1 MRQIWKSFRALYFAS
16 LMMLIGSGLL
26 STYLALRLAAD
37 NVDGLWVGA
46 LMAANYFGLVLGGKI
61 GHRLI
66 ARVGHIRA
74 YSACAGIVGAA
85 VLGHGL
91 VDWLPAWLVLRTI
104 VGLGMMCQY
113 MVIESWLNEQADV
126 NQRGLVFSGYMIAS
140 YLGLVLGQLIL
151 VMHPGLGLELLM
163 LVALCFA
170 LCLVPVA
177 LTRRIHPAP
186 LHPAPM
192 EPRFFIKRV
201 PQSLSTVLGA
211 GLIIGSF
218 YGLAPLY
225 ASQQGLSTEQVGLFM
240 GSCIFAGLLVQWPLG
255 WLSDRYDRA
264 LLIRCFAGFL
274 AVAALPLAVLPQ
286 VPLEVLFGVG
296 FLCSLVQFCLYPLA
310 VAFSNDHVEGDRRV
324 SLTAMLLVT
333 YGVGASIGPLLAGVL
348 MKLFGSQS
356 LYAFFSFFALV
367 LVWRI
372 RPKAVTN
379 LHQVDDAP
387 LHHVAMP
394 DSMSSSPLVA
404 ALDPRVDEQVVQEQM
419 VQDPVQAPASP
430 EPEADTP
437 SEPAAEVESDT
448 DKPAPDL
455 SGGRP

>member
-1 MRQIWKSFRALYFAS
+1 MRQIWKNFRALYFAA

-26 STYLALRLAAD
+26 STYLGLRLAAE
-37 NVDGLWVGA
+37 NVQGMWVGG
-46 LMAANYFGLVLGGKI
+46 LMAANYFGLALGGKI

-74 YSACAGIVGAA
+74 YAACAGIVGAA

-91 VDWLPAWLVLRTI
+91 VNYLPAWLILRTI

-113 MVIESWLNEQADV
+113 MVIESWLNEQAEAR
-126 NQRGLVFSGYMIAS
+126 QRGKVFSGYMIAS
-140 YLGLVLGQLIL
+140 YLGLTLGQLIL
-151 VMHPGLGLELLM
+151 VIHPGLGPELLM
-163 LVALCFA
+163 LVALCFT

-177 LTRRIHPAP
+177 LIRGIHPSP

-201 PQSLSTVLGA
+201 PQSLTTVLTA

-225 ASQQGLSTEQVGLFM
+225 ASQQGMSTEQVGLFM
-240 GSCIFAGLLVQWPLG
+240 GCCVFAGLIVQWPLG

-264 LLIRCFAGFL
+264 LLIRCIAGGVF
-274 AVAALPLAVLPQ
+274 VAALPLAFWNGAPV
-286 VPLEVLFGVG
+286 EVVFGAG
-296 FLCSLVQFCLYPLA
+296 FLVSLLQFCLYPLA
-310 VAFSNDHVEGDRRV
+310 VAFSNDHVEGERRV

-333 YGVGASIGPLLAGVL
+333 YGVGACIGPLLAGVL
-348 MKLFGSQS
+348 MNYIGSQM
-356 LYAFFSFFALV
+356 LYAFFGFFALLLV
-367 LVWRI
+367 LRI

-379 LHQVDDAP
+379 LHVVDDAP

-394 DSMSSSPLVA
+394 DNMTSSPLVA
-404 ALDPRVDEQVVQEQM
+404 ALDPRVDEQVVQDQM
-419 VQDPVQAPASP
+419 QDTPAP
-430 EPEADTP
+430 EPE
-437 SEPAAEVESDT
+437 PA
-448 DKPAPDL
+448 KPVV
-455 SGGRP
+455 

>member
-1 MRQIWKSFRALYFAS
+1 MRQIWKNFRALYFAS

-26 STYLALRLAAD
+26 STYLALRLSAEQ
-37 NVDGLWVGA
+37 VDSLWVGA
-46 LMAANYFGLVLGGKI
+46 LMAANYFGLALGGKI

-74 YSACAGIVGAA
+74 YATCAGIVGAA

-91 VDWLPAWLVLRTI
+91 VNYLPAWLFLRVI

-113 MVIESWLNEQADV
+113 MVIESWLNEQADTK
-126 NQRGLVFSGYMIAS
+126 QRGAVFSGYMIAS

-151 VMHPGLGLELLM
+151 VVHPQLGLELLM

-186 LHPAPM
+186 MHPAPM
-192 EPRFFIKRV
+192 EPRFFLSRV
-201 PQSLSTVLGA
+201 PQSLSTVLGS
-211 GLIIGSF
+211 GLIVGSF

-264 LLIRCFAGFL
+264 LLIRCVAVGI
-274 AVAALPLAVLPQ
+274 AVAALPLALIPT
-286 VPLEVLFGVG
+286 VPLEVLFAAG
-296 FLCSLVQFCLYPLA
+296 FLVSLLQFSLYPLA
-310 VAFSNDHVEGDRRV
+310 VAFSNDHVEADRRV

-333 YGVGASIGPLLAGVL
+333 YGVGASVGPLVAGVL
-348 MKLFGSQS
+348 MKQFGSQM
-356 LYAFFSFFALV
+356 LYAFFCFFAVV

-379 LHQVDDAP
+379 LHVVDDAP

-394 DSMSSSPLVA
+394 AANSPLAA
-404 ALDPRVDEQVVQEQM
+404 ALDPRVDEHLVQEQM
-419 VQDPVQAPASP
+419 QNTEPVDE
-430 EPEADTP
+430 EP
-437 SEPAAEVESDT
+437 V
-448 DKPAPDL
+448 KPV
-455 SGGRP
+455 

>member
-1 MRQIWKSFRALYFAS
+1 MRQIWKNFRALYFAS

-26 STYLALRLAAD
+26 STYLALRLDAEH
-37 NVDGLWVGA
+37 VDSLWVGA
-46 LMAANYFGLVLGGKI
+46 LMAANYFGLALGGKI

-74 YSACAGIVGAA
+74 YATCAGIVGAA

-91 VDWLPAWLVLRTI
+91 INFLPAWIVLRMI

-113 MVIESWLNEQADV
+113 MVIESWLNEQAEAK
-126 NQRGLVFSGYMIAS
+126 QRGLVFSGYMIAS

-151 VMHPGLGLELLM
+151 VVHPGLGPELLM

-186 LHPAPM
+186 MRPAPM
-192 EPRFFIKRV
+192 EPRFFMRRV

-211 GLIIGSF
+211 GLILGSF

-225 ASQQGLSTEQVGLFM
+225 AAQQGLSTEKIGLFM
-240 GSCIFAGLLVQWPLG
+240 GSCIFAGLVVQWPLG

-264 LLIRCFAGFL
+264 LLIRIVAIGL
-274 AVAALPLAVLPQ
+274 ATFALPLALFAQ
-286 VPLEVLFGVG
+286 VPLEVLFGAG
-296 FLCSLVQFCLYPLA
+296 FVVSALQFCLYPLA
-310 VAFSNDHVEGDRRV
+310 VAFSNDHVESERRV

-333 YGVGASIGPLLAGVL
+333 YGVGACIGPLVAGVL
-348 MKLFGSQS
+348 MKLYGSQM
-356 LYAFFSFFALV
+356 LYVFSVFFALV

-379 LHQVDDAP
+379 MHQVEDAP
-387 LHHVAMP
+387 LHHIAMP
-394 DSMSSSPLVA
+394 AANSPVA
-404 ALDPRVDEQVVQEQM
+404 AARDPRVDEQVVHEQM
-419 VQDPVQAPASP
+419 H
-430 EPEADTP
+430 TG
-437 SEPAAEVESDT
+437 EPAFEEPVEDPPVAEKV
-448 DKPAPDL
+448 
-455 SGGRP
+455 G